1 MLLPMAW
8 RCRLSARAWSV
19 RSAALLVLMRGQIG
33 MKKRRQ
39 AYSGPPSPHEE
50 FSVCWRPALKR
61 RQSFLNFW
69 ISLCLPLSCATHLS
83 RPAFSCVNVTAVFA
97 LKKVYG
103 CSGFETSNCF
113 PKLEFASTTPA
124 RARID
129 TGRLRSDLL
138 IGCHAAYV
146 RRRT

>member
-1 MLLPMAW
+1 MGYELPDD
-8 RCRLSARAWSV
+8 L
-19 RSAALLVLMRGQIG
+19 
-33 MKKRRQ
+33 KKEIRHC
-39 AYSGPPSPHEE
+39 GD
-50 FSVCWRPALKR
+50 V
-61 RQSFLNFW
+61 
-69 ISLCLPLSCATHLS
+69 HLS

-124 RARID
+124 RSRID

-146 RRRT
+146 GRRT